1 MVFLLDFNHSIAPIF
16 SAINLEDLRAPD
28 CFPIEEEAIHSLHIP
43 LMHDDQHGTAVVSLA
58 AVINY
63 LKIN

>member
-1 MVFLLDFNHSIAPIF
+1 M
-16 SAINLEDLRAPD
+16 EDLRAPD
-28 CFPIEEEAIHSLHIP
+28 CFPIEEEAVHSLHIP

-63 LKIN
+63 LKLTKKNAKDLKLVINGAG